1 MIGDLL
7 YQFAEWLR
15 TTWIT
20 DLATWL
26 ENTMLSQWIVN
37 HFWAIPTIQVFHISA
52 LAALFGSAL
61 MINLKILGI
70 GGSGFNYAD
79 TAKRFVPWMNWG
91 FVVLLISGLGL
102 IVGEPIRELPNPIF
116 WLKMALIV
124 ITLPISLIFNAQV
137 AKVEATGRLSAT
149 GSLPAHY
156 KIGAFLLIALWCAI
170 MFGGR
175 WIAYAPV

>member
-7 YQFAEWLR
+7 FQFAEWLR
-15 TTWIT
+15 STFLN
-20 DLATWL
+20 DLAFWL
-26 ENTMLSQWIVN
+26 ETTALSQWIVTN
-37 HFWAIPTIQVFHISA
+37 FWAIPAIQVFHISA

-61 MINLKILGI
+61 MINLKVLGI
-70 GGSGFNYAD
+70 GGSGASYAD

-116 WLKMALIV
+116 WVKMILIV
-124 ITLPISLIFNAQV
+124 ITLPISLLFNARV
-137 AKVEATGRLSAT
+137 ARVEASGALT
-149 GSLPAHY
+149 GSY
-156 KIGAFLLIALWCAI
+156 KFGAALLIVLWCSI

>member
-26 ENTMLSQWIVN
+26 EATALTQWIVT

-52 LAALFGSAL
+52 IAALFGSVL
-61 MINLKILGI
+61 MLNLKVLGI
-70 GGSGFNYAD
+70 GGSGISYAD
-79 TAKRFVPWMNWG
+79 TAKRFLPWINWG
-91 FVVLLISGLGL
+91 FVVLLVSGLGL
-102 IVGEPIRELPNPIF
+102 VVGEPIRELPNPIF
-116 WLKMALIV
+116 WIKMGLIV
-124 ITLPISLIFNAQV
+124 VTLPISLAFNARV
-137 AKVEATGRLSAT
+137 AKVEAAGKLSAT
-149 GSLPAHY
+149 GSLSASY
-156 KIGAFLLIALWCAI
+156 KLGAFLLIVLWCAI
-170 MFGGR
+170 MFSGR